1 MESLLLLHGV
11 ISLQDGTSY
20 HLINAISS
28 GLTLFAKIKKDFGY
42 RTKSSIQNDGGMA
55 ENSIR
60 TKMVELGFQLI

>member
-28 GLTLFAKIKKDFGY
+28 GLTLFAKINKTFGTELNRQY
-42 RTKSSIQNDGGMA
+42 
-55 ENSIR
+55 
-60 TKMVELGFQLI
+60 KMTEVWLKIPSE